1 MGICCM
7 TQGTQRLCNNLEEWD
22 GDGNRGGN
30 SGVNTLLPG
39 ICSKLNT
46 VVGTVMNFYKED
58 TIHNLYELSL
68 WFGDKTL

>member
-1 MGICCM
+1 LSLTWVEDIYYSLRDAIAHC
-7 TQGTQRLCNNLEEWD
+7 
-22 GDGNRGGN
+22 GNRGGN

-46 VVGTVMNFYKED
+46 VEGTVMNFYKED